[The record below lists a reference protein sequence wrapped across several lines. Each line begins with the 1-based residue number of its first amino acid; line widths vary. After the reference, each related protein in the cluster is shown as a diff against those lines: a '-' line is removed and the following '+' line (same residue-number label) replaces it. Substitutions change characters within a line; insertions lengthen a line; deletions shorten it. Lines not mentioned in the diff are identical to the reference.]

1 MFERVVEYLLSVGG
15 YTPHGYCLAWNPS
28 VLYTHII
35 SDLVI
40 FASYT
45 AIPVA
50 MFVFARKR
58 GDLGEFKPA
67 MALFVSFILL
77 CGLTHLVAVVT
88 LWYPVYGLQGAVK
101 AVTALVSL
109 GTAIA
114 VWPLIPR
121 LLAIPAPAQLAE
133 ANDQLRQEI
142 EQRREAEEKLRVALD
157 DRENDI
163 RQRTM
168 DLAISEARFRTFA
181 SVSADWFWE
190 TDSEGLFTHVS
201 EKLSDLTG
209 IPQEEWVGRSLP
221 EACAS
226 AIDAEECERLQ
237 STIARREGFRSLGL
251 WLQFPTGQLH
261 FTLSGQPI
269 FSVDGMFKGYRGVG
283 SNTTEQQES
292 LLRIERLNARFRL
305 SIQAAPNAMIMVDNL
320 GCISIFNRQAE
331 ELFGYRQDEMLGQ
344 PIHMLLPESRRSAH
358 TGHMAK
364 FFAAPEQRAMALNS
378 DLTCLHRSGR
388 EIPVEIGLNPIEA
401 DDGTYVIASIVDVTE
416 HRRVTEEIHQAREAA
431 ERASRSKSIFLAN
444 MSHEFRT
451 PLNAVLGFSEAMKLN
466 LFGALGSSKNQ
477 EYAEDIHAAATH
489 LKSLISN
496 VLDLSRIEAG
506 KESLRSEVFEPE
518 ELIDECMSITGRFA
532 DDRKITLVKRY
543 VPGNEVM
550 FDRRHLLQVLI
561 NVVTNAI
568 KYSFPGNSVE
578 IALAGADTEVV
589 SIRISDTGPG
599 IAAEDIPK
607 ALHAFERLGRET
619 DARSGGTGL
628 GLPISVQLMEINGGS
643 LTIESELGEG
653 TTVTITLPTVKAA
666 AARRSDNVISIEDRR
681 QDGGGK

>member
-28 VLYTHII
+28 VLYTHIV

-50 MFVFARKR
+50 MFVFARRR
-58 GDLGEFKPA
+58 GDLGDFKPA

-109 GTAIA
+109 ATAIV

-121 LLAIPAPAQLAE
+121 LLAIPAPADLAD

-142 EQRREAEEKLRVALD
+142 AQRREAEEKLRVALD

-163 RQRTM
+163 RQRTIE
-168 DLAISEARFRTFA
+168 LAVSEARFRTFA

-190 TDSEGLFTHVS
+190 TNAEGQFTHVS
-201 EKLSDLTG
+201 EKLSELTG
-209 IPQEEWVGRSLP
+209 IPPDEWVGRSLA
-221 EACAS
+221 EGFAS
-226 AIDAEECERLQ
+226 AVDARECERLQ
-237 STIARREGFRSLGL
+237 ALIANREAFRALGL
-251 WLQFPTGQLH
+251 WFDYPAGRLH
-261 FTLSGQPI
+261 FTLSGQPV
-269 FSVDGMFKGYRGVG
+269 FAVDGAFKGYRGVG
-283 SNTTEQQES
+283 SNTTAQQES
-292 LLRIERLNARFRL
+292 LQRIERLNARFRM
-305 SIQAAPNAMIMVDNL
+305 SIQAAPNAMVMVDNL

-331 ELFGYRQDEMLGQ
+331 ELFGYKQDEMLGR
-344 PIHMLLPESRRSAH
+344 PIHMLLPEDRRSAH
-358 TGHMAK
+358 VGQMAK

-388 EIPVEIGLNPIEA
+388 EIPVEIGLNPIET

-416 HRRVTEEIHQAREAA
+416 HRRVTEEIRQAREAA

-451 PLNAVLGFSEAMKLN
+451 PLNAVLGFSEALKMN
-466 LFGALGSSKNQ
+466 LFGPLGSQRYQ
-477 EYAEDIHAAATH
+477 EYVEDIHSAATH

-496 VLDLSRIEAG
+496 VLDLSQIEAG
-506 KESLRSEVFEPE
+506 KESVKPVVLEPDEVIE
-518 ELIDECMSITGRFA
+518 ECRNIVGRFA
-532 DDRKITLVKRY
+532 DGRKISLVKRY

-568 KYSFPGNSVE
+568 KYSFPGGTVE
-578 IALAGADTEVV
+578 IALAGADADTV
-589 SIRISDTGPG
+589 SIRITDSGPG
-599 IAAEDIPK
+599 IAADDIPR
-607 ALHAFERLGRET
+607 AMHAFERLGREN
-619 DARSGGTGL
+619 DALSGGTGL

-643 LTIESELGEG
+643 LTIESELGVG
-653 TTVTITLPTVKAA
+653 TTVTVTLPTVKAA
-666 AARRSDNVISIEDRR
+666 TRNSDNVISIEEHR
-681 QDGGGK
+681 QDGSGWC